1 MKNIYRKNDSSS
13 WIAKWYDPSGKR
25 KSKSFSDKKFNG
37 RSNAYEQAEAFLKIT
52 EAQLLQGEY
61 FDPTRNKISLTDFK
75 HEVGLTNAKHK
86 DASKRALE
94 DAWESRVAPYPIA
107 DKSIGS
113 INANDINRHMGSLR
127 KPNGDRY
134 SRSSLVK
141 ALEVIRVLLD
151 TAFEMDMIKKN
162 PAKTKLAHKSL
173 PKQEKTKHIY
183 LTEFQVSAISNEV
196 AKGEFP
202 EYANLFSL
210 LAYTGLRSG
219 EVRALHWTDVNFD
232 KGTLSINKS
241 IDDNATDLSVKDPKT
256 DKSIRTIQLSKT
268 QLNKLKDQ
276 KEKYDRPNCEFV
288 FPNLSCGNALRG
300 RWLKRRVL
308 QPALEE
314 IGLDDIGIN
323 LHTFRHTSVY
333 LLVKKGAKLL
343 AVSKRLGHASIKI
356 TADIYSELF
365 TDVDEELAEL
375 LDDLEQTTIDHGKS
389 RDSIGDV
396 G

>member
-1 MKNIYRKNDSSS
+1 MKNIIRENGVKS
-13 WIAKWYDPSGKR
+13 WTARYYDAKGNR
-25 KSKSFSDKKFNG
+25 RAKSFSDKKFGG
-37 RSNAYEQAEAFLKIT
+37 RANSLREAENFLTITNAELLK
-52 EAQLLQGEY
+52 GEHY
-61 FDPTRNKISLTDFK
+61 DPSRNKISLRDFK

-86 DASKRALE
+86 DATKRALE

-113 INANDINRHMGSLR
+113 INANDINRHIGNLI
-127 KPNGDRY
+127 KPNGDKY

-151 TAFEMDMIKKN
+151 TAYEMDLIKKN

-219 EVRALHWTDVNFD
+219 EVRALHWSDVNFD

-268 QLNKLKDQ
+268 QLDKLKAQ
-276 KEKYDRPNCEFV
+276 KEKYDRPNCEYV

-375 LDDLEQTTIDHGKS
+375 LDELEQSTIDHGKS
-389 RDSIGDV
+389 RESIGEV

>member
-1 MKNIYRKNDSSS
+1 M
-13 WIAKWYDPSGKR
+13 
-25 KSKSFSDKKFNG
+25 
-37 RSNAYEQAEAFLKIT
+37 
-52 EAQLLQGEY
+52 
-61 FDPTRNKISLTDFK
+61 
-75 HEVGLTNAKHK
+75 
-86 DASKRALE
+86 
-94 DAWESRVAPYPIA
+94 
-107 DKSIGS
+107 
-113 INANDINRHMGSLR
+113 
-127 KPNGDRY
+127 
-134 SRSSLVK
+134 
-141 ALEVIRVLLD
+141 
-151 TAFEMDMIKKN
+151 
-162 PAKTKLAHKSL
+162 
-173 PKQEKTKHIY
+173 
-183 LTEFQVSAISNEV
+183 
-196 AKGEFP
+196 
-202 EYANLFSL
+202 
-210 LAYTGLRSG
+210 RSG
-219 EVRALHWTDVNFD
+219 EVRALYWSDVNFD

-268 QLNKLKDQ
+268 QLDKLKAQ
-276 KEKYDRPNCEFV
+276 KEKYDRPNCEYV

-375 LDDLEQTTIDHGKS
+375 LDELEQSTIDHGKS
-389 RDSIGDV
+389 RESIGEV

>member
-1 MKNIYRKNDSSS
+1 MKNIYREDKASS
-13 WIAKWYDPSGKR
+13 WSVRWTDLKGVR
-25 KSKSFSDKKFNG
+25 KSKSFRDKKFNG
-37 RSNAYEQAEAFLKIT
+37 RANAYKEAEAFLKIT

-61 FDPTRNKISLTDFK
+61 FDPNRNKISLRDFK

-86 DASKRALE
+86 DATKRALE

-113 INANDINRHMGSLR
+113 INANDINKHMDSIR
-127 KPNGDRY
+127 KPNGDKY

-151 TAFEMDMIKKN
+151 TAYEMDLIKKN

-241 IDDNATDLSVKDPKT
+241 IDDNATDLTVKDPKT

-268 QLNKLKDQ
+268 QLDKLKDQ
-276 KEKYDRPNCEFV
+276 KEKYGRPNCEYV

-314 IGLDDIGIN
+314 IGMDDIGIN

-365 TDVDEELAEL
+365 TDVDEELAQL
-375 LDDLEQTTIDHGKS
+375 LDELEQTTIDHGKS
-389 RDSIGDV
+389 RESIGEV